1 MPPSSKFACIK
12 MVLISTML
20 AHAKKK
26 MMHSKK
32 ISNCSFTQLLKKNIY
47 INKNISF
54 SIESTAPK
62 YQNIF
67 DTDWASGST
76 IDWGSTGTTDE
87 FKVHAVGGE
96 LKSRSTY
103 KLEVRCQTAI

>member
-1 MPPSSKFACIK
+1 
-12 MVLISTML
+12 ML
-20 AHAKKK
+20 LYSA
-26 MMHSKK
+26 
-32 ISNCSFTQLLKKNIY
+32 FEKN

-96 LKSRSTY
+96 LKMSMCFQSLGLKNNIT
-103 KLEVRCQTAI
+103 ID